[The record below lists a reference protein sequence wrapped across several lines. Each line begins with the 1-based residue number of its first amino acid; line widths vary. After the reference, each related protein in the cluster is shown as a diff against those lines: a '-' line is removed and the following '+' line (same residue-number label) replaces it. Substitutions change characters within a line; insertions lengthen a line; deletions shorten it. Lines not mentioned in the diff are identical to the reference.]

1 MTATITLWLTFI
13 LASATI
19 AWLGSKRQ
27 AIALAIVAAL
37 TLPAAFLTLG
47 YPSPTSPPSG
57 RSIVLGSRI
66 DVDVAIYVL
75 IDDQPEPRYYR
86 LPYSAATANALQAAQ
101 DEAEG
106 TGGAVVMNTGSG
118 TAGFS
123 EEHDASNDRPKQAET
138 PMLQ

>member
-13 LASATI
+13 LASAVI

-47 YPSPTSPPSG
+47 FASPLPPSG
-57 RSIVLGSRI
+57 RHQVLGSRI

-86 LPYSAATANALQAAQ
+86 LPYSAATANALQAAL

-138 PMLQ
+138 PIIN